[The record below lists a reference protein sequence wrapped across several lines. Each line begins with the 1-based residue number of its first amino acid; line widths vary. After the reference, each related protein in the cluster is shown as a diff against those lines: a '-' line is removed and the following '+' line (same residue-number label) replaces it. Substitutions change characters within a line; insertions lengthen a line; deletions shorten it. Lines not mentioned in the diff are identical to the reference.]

1 MLKNQLLRHNS
12 SYAPHNRV
20 KHDKTMVYCWGF
32 IKMENFSP
40 ITMIFFYFLC
50 QSLRANFPFL
60 S

>member
-40 ITMIFFYFLC
+40 LTMIFFL
-50 QSLRANFPFL
+50 FPL
-60 S
+60 SVS